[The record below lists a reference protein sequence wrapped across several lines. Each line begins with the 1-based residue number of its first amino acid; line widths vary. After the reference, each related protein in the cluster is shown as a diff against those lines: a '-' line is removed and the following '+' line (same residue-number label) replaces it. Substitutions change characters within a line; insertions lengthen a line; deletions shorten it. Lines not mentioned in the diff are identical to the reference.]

1 VLRVPKQPFSAC
13 RTAPGAGLRPACS
26 CPTQRPSTVP
36 SRCARRV
43 CTSLLRC
50 LPLRRLAPVR
60 KRTATE
66 AQARLVLASPATQV
80 ATTPGALPV
89 PAHPQA
95 SAHRRMHARCARLTP
110 AWRLSL
116 YPTLHLHHGRLSWTC
131 ARPPTRRGCR
141 RRHCGGPRPGSSR
154 RWRRGAAARPRRP
167 RPFHALL
174 RALAA
179 LLAQV
184 RQHQSGPALGRGR
197 LLLNGTCCVRH
208 AMIGVP
214 V

>member
-1 VLRVPKQPFSAC
+1 M
-13 RTAPGAGLRPACS
+13 
-26 CPTQRPSTVP
+26 P

-89 PAHPQA
+89 PCTPASECAQTHARPLR
-95 SAHRRMHARCARLTP
+95 SAHTGLAPQLVPYPTPAPWQAFMDMCEAPDAPRLPPAALRRAAAWLLAALEARCGGAP
-110 AWRLSL
+110 A
-116 YPTLHLHHGRLSWTC
+116 P
-131 ARPPTRRGCR
+131 AAAA
-141 RRHCGGPRPGSSR
+141 
-154 RWRRGAAARPRRP
+154 AAARQ
-167 RPFHALL
+167 FHALL

-184 RQHQSGPALGRGR
+184 RQHQSGPALGRGM
-197 LLLNGTCCVRH
+197 LVLNGTCCVRH